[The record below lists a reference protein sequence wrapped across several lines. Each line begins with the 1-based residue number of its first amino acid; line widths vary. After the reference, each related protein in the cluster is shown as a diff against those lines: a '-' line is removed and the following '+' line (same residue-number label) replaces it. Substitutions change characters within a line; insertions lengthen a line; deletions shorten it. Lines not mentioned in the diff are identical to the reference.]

1 MPRKLDTSRL
11 EKFAPKPRRE
21 ATEAYR
27 EPGEIRRTAKATEP
41 ASEQPWPSREA
52 PQEGQFTIR
61 APLDEIARFKKMCQQ
76 DRFKYTYAAMLSI
89 LMDRFEEVE
98 GDSR

>member
-11 EKFAPKPRRE
+11 EKFTPKLRRE
-21 ATEAYR
+21 ATKAYDGKMPEEVSAR
-27 EPGEIRRTAKATEP
+27 PAKAAER
-41 ASEQPWPSREA
+41 PWPSREA

-76 DRFKYTYAAMLSI
+76 DRFKYTYAAMLGI
-89 LMDRFEEVE
+89 LMDRFEE
-98 GDSR
+98 GSS

>member
-1 MPRKLDTSRL
+1 MPRELDTSRL

-21 ATEAYR
+21 TAATYDDK
-27 EPGEIRRTAKATEP
+27 PAKASSRLAKDTD
-41 ASEQPWPSREA
+41 QPWPSREA

-89 LMDRFEEVE
+89 LMDRFEGGE
-98 GDSR
+98 GGSR

>member
-27 EPGEIRRTAKATEP
+27 EQGGGRRPAKAIEP
-41 ASEQPWPSREA
+41 APEQPWPSREA

-89 LMDRFEEVE
+89 LMDRYEENE

>member
-21 ATEAYR
+21 AAEAYQ
-27 EPGEIRRTAKATEP
+27 EPGEARRPTKAIQP

-89 LMDRFEEVE
+89 LMDRFEEGE
-98 GDSR
+98 GS

>member
-21 ATEAYR
+21 VTEAYR
-27 EPGEIRRTAKATEP
+27 EQGGSRRPAKAIEP
-41 ASEQPWPSREA
+41 TPEQPWPSREA

>member
-1 MPRKLDTSRL
+1 MPRELDTSRL
-11 EKFAPKPRRE
+11 ERFAPKPRRE
-21 ATEAYR
+21 TKEVYDDKPAETSTR
-27 EPGEIRRTAKATEP
+27 LAK

-76 DRFKYTYAAMLSI
+76 DRFKYTYAAMLGI
-89 LMDRFEEVE
+89 LMDRFEEGE
-98 GDSR
+98 GSSS

>member
-11 EKFAPKPRRE
+11 EKFAPKPRRGAIE
-21 ATEAYR
+21 THR
-27 EPGEIRRTAKATEP
+27 DPGEVKAPVKSTAPT
-41 ASEQPWPSREA
+41 SEKPWPSREA

-89 LMDRFEEVE
+89 LMDRFEEDE
-98 GDSR
+98 GSGR

>member
-11 EKFAPKPRRE
+11 EKFAPKLRRE

-27 EPGEIRRTAKATEP
+27 EPGDVRRPTKVIEP
-41 ASEQPWPSREA
+41 TSEQPWPSREA

-89 LMDRFEEVE
+89 LMDRFEENE
-98 GDSR
+98 GSGR